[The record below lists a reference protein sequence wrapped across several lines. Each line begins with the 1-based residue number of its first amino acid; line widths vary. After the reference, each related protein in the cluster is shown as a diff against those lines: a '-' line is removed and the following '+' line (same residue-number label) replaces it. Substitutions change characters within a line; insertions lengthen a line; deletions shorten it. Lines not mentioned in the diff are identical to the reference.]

1 MVRVVHTGVKG
12 RARYKVKGLYRS
24 ESLKKHLESNFSG
37 RDGISYFCANT
48 LTGNILVCF
57 NSHNTP
63 HTIASLI
70 EGIAIEYSNEKT
82 THRGTK
88 SRSNLIG
95 AGQSLQ
101 SAKHEIA
108 SPSTRNDS
116 AKKSIISRRKL
127 RKSVIHAEDQT
138 VKTWH
143 FMEAQG
149 VLDLFGVDKSYGLS
163 CESTIENLKK
173 YGPNVLPESVP
184 RSGLS
189 ILMGQFMSLPVAL
202 LGVAAGVSVLTG
214 GLADAVVIMGVVA
227 INAAI
232 GYTTESHAEKTIH
245 SLKSLVRPSALVI
258 RDGNIKEIGAEQ
270 VVPGDILVLRPGSY
284 VAADA
289 RLIAAHHL
297 SIDESA
303 LTGESMPVIKR
314 VQSLEFRVKSDDEGS
329 KLQTPNSELQADV
342 PLADRVNMVYMG
354 TMVTGGQGLAV
365 VVATGRFTE
374 IGKIQTLV
382 GEAKPPETPMERQL
396 SRMGTQLVII
406 GGAVCGVV
414 FVIGLL
420 RGYGLLQML
429 KTSISLA
436 VAAVP
441 EGLPT
446 VATTTLALGIRKMRR
461 HNVLIRHL
469 DAVETLGSV
478 QTICLDKTGTIT
490 MNRMSVVSIYTG
502 MRRIMVSGGNFSLEN
517 KDDRRQLL
525 HDRKSC
531 VNPYQ
536 CDELLRLIHV
546 SVLCNESEVTRQN
559 DRHVVNGSP
568 TENALIHAAISS
580 GVDISTLREKFPL
593 LKIQHRSE
601 NSNFMATI
609 HGIKVHGSENHHG
622 KVIAVKGSPNEVLS
636 MCTFYMRDGKK
647 LPLSEEERLT
657 IEIENERMAGNAL
670 RVLGVAYAFIDEG
683 IESSKLQTLNSEINS
698 ELLTQNSEFIWLGLV
713 GMADPIRDGVKELI
727 GAFHGAGIDTV
738 MITGDQS
745 PTAFAIGNELNLSKG
760 EQLQILDSTH
770 LADVNPDVMKA
781 LCERVHV
788 FSRVSP
794 AHKLQIVQALQ
805 SAGKIVAMTG
815 DGINDGPALK
825 AADIGVAMG
834 HTGTDVAREVAD
846 VVLEDD
852 NMETMIIAISQGR
865 TIYNNIRKSV
875 HFLLSTNLS
884 EIMVMFTAIAGGLG
898 QPLSAMQL
906 LWINLMSDIAP
917 GLALALEPPEPDVL
931 SRPPRNPD
939 DPIIKSSDF
948 KRITFESTML
958 SAGALGAY
966 GYGIMRYGM
975 GQRASTMAFMSLTT
989 GQILHA
995 ISCRSEKHSIFD
1007 KGKLPPNKYLNVALG
1022 GSFALQVLSMAVPG
1036 LRSLLGIAPI
1046 NIIDGIVIGGS
1057 AVVPLLVNESTKK

>member
-1 MVRVVHTGVKG
+1 MVQAIHASVKG
-12 RARYKVKGLYRS
+12 RARYKVKGLHRS
-24 ESLKKHLESNFSG
+24 ESLKKYLESRLSG
-37 RDGISYFCANT
+37 RDGISYFSANA
-48 LTGNILVCF
+48 LTGNVLVCF

-63 HTIASLI
+63 HSIASLI
-70 EGIAIEYSNEKT
+70 EGIAIEYSNEK
-82 THRGTK
+82 
-88 SRSNLIG
+88 N
-95 AGQSLQ
+95 
-101 SAKHEIA
+101 
-108 SPSTRNDS
+108 TRNDS
-116 AKKSIISRRKL
+116 AKKFIISRRKV
-127 RKSVIHAEDQT
+127 RRAVIHAEDQ
-138 VKTWH
+138 VIEPWH
-143 FMEAQG
+143 LMNASDAI
-149 VLDLFGVDKSYGLS
+149 DLLETSKASGLL
-163 CESTIENLKK
+163 CETAKEKLKK
-173 YGPNVLPESVP
+173 YGPNILPESVP

-189 ILMGQFMSLPVAL
+189 IFVDQFKSLPVAL
-202 LGVAAGVSVLTG
+202 LGIAAGISVLTG
-214 GLADAVVIMGVVA
+214 GIADALVIMGVVT

-232 GYTTESHAEKTIH
+232 GYTTESQAEKTIH

-258 RDGNIKEIGAEQ
+258 RGGSLKEIGAEDI
-270 VVPGDILVLRPGSY
+270 VPGDILVLRPGSY

-289 RLIAAHHL
+289 RLIEAHHL

-303 LTGESMPVIKR
+303 LTGESMPV
-314 VQSLEFRVKSDDEGS
+314 VKSTEAMKAEDI
-329 KLQTPNSELQADV
+329 

-354 TMVTGGQGLAV
+354 TLVTGGQGIAV

-396 SRMGTQLVII
+396 NRMGSQLVLI

-414 FVIGLL
+414 FIIGLI
-420 RGYGLLQML
+420 RGYGFLQML

-446 VATTTLALGIRKMRR
+446 VATITLSLGIRRMR
-461 HNVLIRHL
+461 HYNVLIRHL

-478 QTICLDKTGTIT
+478 RTICLDKTGTIT
-490 MNRMSVVSIYTG
+490 MNRMSVIEVHTG
-502 MRRIMVSGGNFSLEN
+502 MRRLNLHDGNFFVSEVDN
-517 KDDRRQLL
+517 QTIQSKQRYIGN
-525 HDRKSC
+525 C
-531 VNPYQ
+531 VSPYY
-536 CDELLRLIHV
+536 CDELLRLIHIC
-546 SVLCNESEVTRQN
+546 VLCNESEVIKSEGEYI
-559 DRHVVNGSP
+559 VNGSP
-568 TENALIHAAISS
+568 TENALIHAAVSS
-580 GVDISTLREKFPL
+580 GIDICMLRERFPL

-601 NSNFMATI
+601 NRNYMVTI
-609 HGIKVHGSENHHG
+609 HNIKVRGSENHHG
-622 KVIAVKGSPNEVLS
+622 KVIAVKGSPTEVLS

-647 LPLSEEERLT
+647 LPLSEEDRLK
-657 IEIENERMAGNAL
+657 IDMENERMAGNAL
-670 RVLGVAYAFIDEG
+670 RVLGIAYAFVDEG
-683 IESSKLQTLNSEINS
+683 IEPRVESQELSDISNPEPLILKS
-698 ELLTQNSEFIWLGLV
+698 ELIWLGLI
-713 GMADPIRDGVKELI
+713 GMADPVRDGVKELI
-727 GAFHGAGIDTV
+727 GGFHGAGIDTV

-745 PTAFAIGNELNLSKG
+745 PTAYAIGKELDLSKG
-760 EQLQILDSTH
+760 EQLEILDSTH
-770 LADVNPDVMKA
+770 LTNIDRDVMKA
-781 LCERVHV
+781 MCKRVHV

-805 SAGKIVAMTG
+805 SVGRIVAMTG

-825 AADIGVAMG
+825 AADIGIAMG
-834 HTGTDVAREVAD
+834 HTGTDVAREIAD

-852 NMETMIIAISQGR
+852 NMETMLIAISQGR

-975 GQRASTMAFMSLTT
+975 GQRAGTMAFLSLTM
-989 GQILHA
+989 GQLLHA

-1022 GSFALQVLSMAVPG
+1022 GSFALQVLSMVVPG
-1036 LRSLLGIAPI
+1036 LRSLLEIAPV

-1057 AVVPLLVNESTKK
+1057 AVMPLLVNESTKK